1 MTPPGK
7 LRVLVVDDSVVYRMM
22 VSEVLSGIVNI
33 QVVGTAH
40 NGKAALAKM
49 ASLTPDLVTL
59 DIEMPDMD
67 GFEVLTVLA
76 EQFPRVGVIMI
87 SGSAGQGGRRTIKA
101 LEQGAFDFV
110 VKPQKENL
118 DENRKH
124 LEQHLIP
131 ILRSFVRI
139 RAIQSILNGKQS
151 LASSC
156 KEKYKP
162 GKKGSIRPGNH
173 IKNGA
178 GPGSFVKSQVVAM
191 GVSTGGPVALGKVL
205 PMLPGD
211 IGVPIL
217 VVQHM
222 PPVFTRALAESLDK
236 KCEILVK
243 EAQDGE
249 FLVAG
254 TAYIAQ
260 GGHHMK
266 VVTRD
271 PGAEKIIQITDDP
284 PENGCRPSADYLFRS
299 VSEHFG
305 SHATGVIMTG
315 MGYDGAEGLKQMRH
329 NGAKVIAQD
338 EESSTVFGMAR
349 RPIEW
354 GIVDAVVPL
363 EQLAFE
369 IIGTVGVEKKRAR
382 MLGVEKGA
390 GTSFRKL

>member
-1 MTPPGK
+1 MIPTAT

-22 VSEVLSGIVNI
+22 VSEVLSGIANI
-33 QVVGTAH
+33 QVVGKAH
-40 NGKAALAKM
+40 NGKAALAKT
-49 ASLTPDLVTL
+49 ASLSPDLVTL

-67 GFEVLTVLA
+67 GFEVLTLLA

-87 SGSAGQGGRRTIKA
+87 SGCVEQGGKRTIQA

-110 VKPQKENL
+110 VKPQKGNL
-118 DENRKH
+118 DENRKN
-124 LEQHLIP
+124 LERHLIP
-131 ILRSFVRI
+131 ILRSFGRI
-139 RAIQSILNGKQS
+139 REIQSILNGKKSPAPPRQ
-151 LASSC
+151 
-156 KEKYKP
+156 EKYSP
-162 GKKGSIRPGNH
+162 GKKGSMGPGKDM
-173 IKNGA
+173 KNGV
-178 GPGSFVKSQVVAM
+178 GSGQAVKSQVVAM

-205 PMLPGD
+205 PMFPGD

-249 FLVAG
+249 PLVAG
-254 TAYIAQ
+254 TAYIAP

-266 VVTRD
+266 VVTRE
-271 PGAEKIIQITDDP
+271 PGGEKLIQITDDP

-299 VSEHFG
+299 VSDHFG

-329 NGAKVIAQD
+329 TGAKVIAQD
-338 EESSTVFGMAR
+338 EKSSTVFGMAR

-354 GIVDAVVPL
+354 DLVDAVVPL
-363 EQLAFE
+363 ERLAVE
-369 IIGTVGVEKKRAR
+369 ILRTVGVEKKRAR
-382 MLGVEKGA
+382 MSGVGKGA
-390 GTSFRKL
+390 GKSSRKL